1 MWTPTAPVRSA
12 LSRTV
17 SSSSP
22 CPRSAQKATTS
33 QRYRSMSQR
42 RITEVS
48 RPPEYART
56 TRLGVGASGIVESGS
71 QQVEDDRLL
80 RVEAILRLVEHDAGL
95 AIEHTVRDLFAAV
108 RGQAVHHQRPR
119 VGEAEQRLVD
129 LIAAERLQALL
140 ALSLLPHAGPDV
152 AIAH

>member
-12 LSRTV
+12 FSRMG

-42 RITEVS
+42 RMTDVS

-56 TRLGVGASGIVESGS
+56 TRLGVDGSGIVESDS
-71 QQVEDDRLL
+71 QEVEDDRLL
-80 RVEAILRLVEHDAGL
+80 RVETILRLVEHDAGL
-95 AIEHTVRDLFAAV
+95 AVEHAV
-108 RGQAVHHQRPR
+108 
-119 VGEAEQRLVD
+119 
-129 LIAAERLQALL
+129 
-140 ALSLLPHAGPDV
+140 
-152 AIAH
+152 

>member
-12 LSRTV
+12 FSRMG

-48 RPPEYART
+48 SPPE
-56 TRLGVGASGIVESGS
+56 
-71 QQVEDDRLL
+71 
-80 RVEAILRLVEHDAGL
+80 
-95 AIEHTVRDLFAAV
+95 
-108 RGQAVHHQRPR
+108 
-119 VGEAEQRLVD
+119 
-129 LIAAERLQALL
+129 
-140 ALSLLPHAGPDV
+140 
-152 AIAH
+152 

>member
-1 MWTPTAPVRSA
+1 MKSRTNSSRRSTMWTVAAPVRSA

-42 RITEVS
+42 RMTDVS

-56 TRLGVGASGIVESGS
+56 TRLGVDASGIVESDS
-71 QQVEDDRLL
+71 QEVEDDRLL
-80 RVEAILRLVEHDAGL
+80 RVAAILRLVEHDAGL
-95 AIEHTVRDLFAAV
+95 AIA
-108 RGQAVHHQRPR
+108 Q
-119 VGEAEQRLVD
+119 
-129 LIAAERLQALL
+129 
-140 ALSLLPHAGPDV
+140 AGPD
-152 AIAH
+152 